1 MSMSCQRP
9 AYEHKAILDY
19 LQDTF
24 LRTVNGLRRR
34 SPWQSCLEE
43 GPIKSD
49 IYPKMRSSWDD
60 ALEAISSGIEPTIQ
74 NIRIY
79 MKTTPESDIEKIDS
93 KQKQE
98 IVHRYVSEILIRFV
112 EGIRKRCPW
121 HGPGDPLSWREET
134 TAIRLYRSTAWE
146 AACDKVIETLEGL

>member
-1 MSMSCQRP
+1 MSACCQLERP
-9 AYEHKAILDY
+9 AYEHKAILDF

-24 LRTVNGLRRR
+24 LRTVDNLRRR

-43 GPIKSD
+43 GPVKSD

-60 ALEAISSGIEPTIQ
+60 ALEAISNGIEPTIQ

-79 MKTTPESDIEKIDS
+79 MKTTPEIEEIDS

-98 IVHRYVSEILIRFV
+98 IIHRYVSEILIRFV
-112 EGIRKRCPW
+112 ERIRKRCPW
-121 HGPGDPLSWREET
+121 RGPGDPLSWREET
-134 TAIRLYRSTAWE
+134 TVIRSYRSTAWE
-146 AACDKVIETLEGL
+146 AACDRVIGTLEGL